1 MAGLPMGASFNV
13 MESSALLRAIFPR
26 YPDLRGMKQ
35 APELDAFLRVLR
47 STERERDE
55 SKPPK

>member
-1 MAGLPMGASFNV
+1 MGTSFNV
-13 MESSALLRAIFPR
+13 VESEALLRAIFPR

-35 APELDAFLRVLR
+35 APEPDAFLRVLR

-55 SKPPK
+55 SNPPH

>member
-1 MAGLPMGASFNV
+1 MGASFSV
-13 MESSALLRAIFPR
+13 VESEALLRAIFPR

-35 APELDAFLRVLR
+35 APEPGAFLRMLR

-55 SKPPK
+55 SGPTIENHA